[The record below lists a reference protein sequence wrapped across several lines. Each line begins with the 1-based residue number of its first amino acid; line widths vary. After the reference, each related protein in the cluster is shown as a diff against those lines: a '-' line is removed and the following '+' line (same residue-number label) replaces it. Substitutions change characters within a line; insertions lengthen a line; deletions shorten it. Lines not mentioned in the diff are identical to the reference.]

1 MNTINTLEIYLMTL
15 SVVQPARIQDI
26 EKGSYLL
33 FGRELIEEIGPDSL
47 RQTHKLARKNE
58 LIIAVRRGSYCVSRR
73 GASIIRRGGISSQ
86 IDNRRLFL
94 MKKER
99 KDLN

>member
-1 MNTINTLEIYLMTL
+1 MNAINTLEIYLMTL

-33 FGRELIEEIGPDSL
+33 FGRKLIKEIGLDSL

-58 LIIAVRRGSYCVSRR
+58 LVIAVRRGSYCVSRR
-73 GASIIRRGGISSQ
+73 GASIIRRGEISSQ

>member
-1 MNTINTLEIYLMTL
+1 MTTIDPLQIYLMTL

-33 FGRELIEEIGPDSL
+33 FGRKLIEEIGPDSM
-47 RQTHKLARKNE
+47 RQTHELARKDE
-58 LIIAVRRGSYCVSRR
+58 LVIAVRRGSYSISRR
-73 GASIIRRGGISSQ
+73 GASIIRHGKIPSQ

-99 KDLN
+99 RDLN

>member
-1 MNTINTLEIYLMTL
+1 MNEINSLEIYLMTL

-33 FGRELIEEIGPDSL
+33 FGRKLIEEIGLDSL
-47 RQTHKLARKNE
+47 RQTHELARKNE
-58 LIIAVRRGSYCVSRR
+58 LVIAVRRGSYCVSRR
-73 GASIIRRGGISSQ
+73 GASIIRRGEISSQ

-99 KDLN
+99 RELN

>member
-1 MNTINTLEIYLMTL
+1 MNTINSLQVYLMTL

-33 FGRELIEEIGPDSL
+33 FGRKVIEEIGIDSL
-47 RQTHKLARKNE
+47 RRTHELARKNE
-58 LIIAVRRGSYCVSRR
+58 LVIAVRRGSYCVSRT
-73 GASIIRRGGISSQ
+73 GASIIRRGKISSQ

-99 KDLN
+99 MKLN

>member
-1 MNTINTLEIYLMTL
+1 MKTFNSLQIYLMTL

-33 FGRELIEEIGPDSL
+33 FGKKIIDEIGLDSL
-47 RQTHKLARKNE
+47 RQTHDLARKGE
-58 LIIAVRRGSYCVSRR
+58 LVIAVRRGSYCVSRR
-73 GASIIRRGGISSQ
+73 GASIIRRGKISSQ

-99 KDLN
+99 RNLN